1 MKRLMCTRKYQ
12 FFSFRTITNK
22 KKELMGPQFGQLS
35 TEISEI
41 TQIDKTHL
49 NKQNGSFL
57 TISEEFWAKKYQFLS
72 FRAITKKEKKEVGKK
87 TGDAMMMTG
96 NSLRLINSQ

>member
-1 MKRLMCTRKYQ
+1 MGKKYQ
-12 FFSFRTITNK
+12 FLEFSHHNVK

-72 FRAITKKEKKEVGKK
+72 FRATSKKQK
-87 TGDAMMMTG
+87 
-96 NSLRLINSQ
+96 